1 MCERERQSVYVC
13 LYVCV
18 CLFVWFVCLFLS
30 FFVSLFVYLF
40 VFGAKKL
47 RLLRILKVRMKG
59 IQWLRK
65 IAKKISQ
72 AEPTGFKFLL
82 RHLGGGLRLA

>member
-1 MCERERQSVYVC
+1 MCERERQSVFVC